1 LTTVFFGYL
10 DKNLH
15 FAGIIFIIPI
25 VLLVYERCVGKPP
38 LQLRRNIMSTESN
51 SYRPGTLALHAGQEP
66 DPTTGARAVPIY
78 QTSSYVF
85 RDHDHAAKLFALQEF
100 GNIYT
105 RLMNPTTD
113 VFEKRVAALEG
124 GVGALALASGAAAIT
139 TAVLNITRAGQN
151 FVSSQTLY
159 GGTYNL
165 FAHTL
170 KDLGIEARFVDA
182 SDASNFEK
190 KIDGNTRFL
199 YLETIGNPANDV
211 VDIEAVSAVAH
222 KHGIPLIVDNTVAS
236 PLLFRPFDHGA
247 DIVVHSATKVL
258 GGHGTSIGGVL
269 VDSGKFD
276 WDNGKFPELTEPND
290 SYHGMKFYE
299 AFKGIGNISY
309 IIKARV
315 TLLRDMGACLS
326 PFNAFLL
333 LQGMETLHLRV
344 PRHSENA
351 LATAQFLEKHPA
363 VAWVNYPGL
372 PSHADYA
379 RAQKYLPKGQGAIL
393 GFGIKGGS
401 GAAVKF
407 INSCKLASHLA
418 NILDAK
424 TLVIHPATTTHQ
436 QLSEEEQRAAGI
448 SPEFVRVSVGLEDIA
463 DILEDFDRALTAS
476 QQ

>member
-1 LTTVFFGYL
+1 MTT
-10 DKNLH
+10 DPK
-15 FAGIIFIIPI
+15 A
-25 VLLVYERCVGKPP
+25 
-38 LQLRRNIMSTESN
+38 
-51 SYRPGTLALHAGQEP
+51 YRPGTLALHAGQEP
-66 DPTTGARAVPIY
+66 DPVTGARAVPIY
-78 QTSSYVF
+78 QTSSFVF
-85 RDHDHAAKLFALQEF
+85 QDHEHAARLFALQEF

-124 GVGALALASGAAAIT
+124 GVGALALASGSAAIT
-139 TAVLNITRAGQN
+139 TAILNITKVGQN
-151 FVSSQTLY
+151 FVSSHSLY
-159 GGTYNL
+159 GGTHNL

-170 KDLGIEARFVDA
+170 KDLGIEARFVDP
-182 SDASNFEK
+182 SNASNFETA
-190 KIDGNTRFL
+190 IDGNTRLL

-211 VDIEAVSAVAH
+211 ADFEAVAKIAH
-222 KHGIPLIVDNTVAS
+222 DHGIPLVVDNTVAS

-269 VDSGKFD
+269 VDGGRFD
-276 WDNGKFPELTEPND
+276 WDNGKFPELTEPCA

-299 AFKGIGNISY
+299 TFKPVGNISY
-309 IIKARV
+309 ILKARV

-326 PFNAFLL
+326 PFNAFMF
-333 LQGMETLHLRV
+333 LQGLETLHLRV

-351 LATAQFLEKHPA
+351 LAAARFLEAHPA

-372 PSHADYA
+372 PSHRDYQ

-401 GAAVKF
+401 DAAVKF
-407 INSCKLASHLA
+407 INHCSLASHLA

-436 QLSEEEQRAAGI
+436 QLCAEEQRAAGI
-448 SPEFVRVSVGLEDIA
+448 SPEFVRVSVGLEDID
-463 DILEDFDRALTAS
+463 DILEDFDQALKAS
-476 QQ
+476 QK

>member
-1 LTTVFFGYL
+1 MADT
-10 DKNLH
+10 
-15 FAGIIFIIPI
+15 P
-25 VLLVYERCVGKPP
+25 
-38 LQLRRNIMSTESN
+38 N
-51 SYRPGTLALHAGQEP
+51 SPRLGTLALHAGQEP
-66 DPTTGARAVPIY
+66 DPVTGARAVPIY

-85 RDHDHAAKLFALQEF
+85 RDHEHAARLFALEEF

-105 RLMNPTTD
+105 RLMNPTSD

-124 GVGALALASGAAAIT
+124 GVGALALASGSAAIT
-139 TAVLNITRAGQN
+139 TAVLNITKAGQN

-182 SDASNFEK
+182 SDAGNFAK
-190 KIDGNTRFL
+190 VIDDKTRFL

-211 VDIEAVSAVAH
+211 ADFEAVAKIAH
-222 KHGIPLIVDNTVAS
+222 DHGIPLIVDNTVAS
-236 PLLFRPFDHGA
+236 PALFRPFDHGA
-247 DIVVHSATKVL
+247 DIIVHSATKVL

-276 WDNGKFPELTEPND
+276 WNNGKFPELTEPCE

-299 AFKGIGNISY
+299 TFKPVGNISY
-309 IIKARV
+309 ILKARV

-326 PFNAFLL
+326 PFNAFLF
-333 LQGMETLHLRV
+333 LQGLETLHLRV

-351 LATAQFLEKHPA
+351 LAVAKFLESHPA
-363 VAWVNYPGL
+363 VDWVNYPGL
-372 PSHADYA
+372 PSHRDYQ
-379 RAQKYLPKGQGAIL
+379 RALKYLPKGQGAIL

-401 GAAVKF
+401 AAAVKF
-407 INSCKLASHLA
+407 INGCKLASHLA

-436 QLSEEEQRAAGI
+436 QLSAEEQRAAGI
-448 SPEFVRVSVGLEDIA
+448 SPEFVRVSVGLEDIE
-463 DILEDFDRALTAS
+463 DILEDLDQALKAS
-476 QQ
+476 QK